1 MHKISIL
8 VLLAA
13 VTSLSWAAKDETLD
27 GLKMRAQNARPED
40 RPGLC
45 LRIARQQVHSADKF
59 YDNGQVEAARAAVED
74 VATYSEKARDA
85 ALTVH
90 KHQKDVEIA
99 VRKMA
104 EKLRDIKRTVNIE
117 DQPTLESA
125 IQRLENIRTSLLQQ
139 MFGRRHHHD
148 E

>member
-1 MHKISIL
+1 MHKISIF
-8 VLLAA
+8 VFLAA
-13 VTSLSWAAKDETLD
+13 VTSLSWAAKNESLD
-27 GLKMRAQNARPED
+27 ALKMRAQNARAKD

-45 LRIARQQVHSADKF
+45 LRIARQQVHNADKF
-59 YDNGQVEAARAAVED
+59 YDNGQVEAARSAVED

-104 EKLRDIKRTVNIE
+104 AKLRDVKRTANIE
-117 DQPTLESA
+117 DQPSLENA
-125 IQRLENIRTSLLQQ
+125 IQRLEDIRTSLLQQ
-139 MFGRRHHHD
+139 MFGRHHHHD